1 MVKTKGL
8 ESDGAGIR
16 PWSLVTLI
24 LGIRVILNNLNFS
37 EASFLCYQMRM
48 ISTFQ
53 GYYKDKLITCI
64 KHLVTKSWA
73 LRS

>member
-16 PWSLVTLI
+16 SWSLVTLI
-24 LGIRVILNNLNFS
+24 LGVRVILSNLNFS
-37 EASFLCYQMRM
+37 EAYFLCYQMRM

-53 GYYKDKLITCI
+53 GFYKDKLITYI
-64 KHLVTKSWA
+64 KHLATKSWA
-73 LRS
+73 LSS